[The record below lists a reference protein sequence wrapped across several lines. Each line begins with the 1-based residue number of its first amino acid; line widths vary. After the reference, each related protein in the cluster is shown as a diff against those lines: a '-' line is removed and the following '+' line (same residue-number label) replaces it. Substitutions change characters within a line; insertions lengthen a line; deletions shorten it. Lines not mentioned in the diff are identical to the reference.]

1 MRIVTD
7 PKFWDCECPGAPSE
21 YIHPK
26 SQKVCKKCG
35 TRPENQPDSRV
46 NEIVAALKQA
56 KRCGRRS

>member
-1 MRIVTD
+1 MTIETD
-7 PKFWDCECPGAPSE
+7 PNFWDCECPGTVD

-46 NEIVAALKQA
+46 SEIAAMIKQA
-56 KRCGRRS
+56 KKCRGIR